1 MTPDTPKHPILAALG
16 EQQAKDCDSAHKDAQ
31 RRHRAAYRASPAGR
45 AAQKRYRDSPAGQ
58 AAQSRYH
65 ASPKGQAD
73 LARHYAERV
82 INSLEWWEAR
92 SRDYPIDTL

>member
-1 MTPDTPKHPILAALG
+1 MTPKHPVSAPLG
-16 EQQAKDCDSAHKDAQ
+16 EQQAKDCDSAHKDA
-31 RRHRAAYRASPAGR
+31 RRRYRASPAGR

-73 LARHYAERV
+73 RARHYAERV
-82 INSLEWWEAR
+82 INDLEWWEAR
-92 SRDYPIDTL
+92 SPADTLYE